1 MSFDLKLV
9 NGDIVVEKGDLGI
22 VSGVNK
28 LVQDVLKLIS
38 TQLGTNPFFPA
49 YGCVITS
56 ALIGTAYD
64 ESFVQ
69 DVATQQLEAALERL
83 MAAQLE
89 QLSNNQVVT
98 ADEQLAA
105 FKDVRVS
112 RDLNDPRAFFVGLTI
127 ISKAFQQIP
136 VSFIISPT

>member
-9 NGDIVVEKGDLGI
+9 NGDIVVEKGDLAT
-22 VSGVNK
+22 VSGGNK

-64 ESFVQ
+64 ESFIQ
-69 DVATQQLEAALERL
+69 DIATQQLEAALDRL

-89 QLSNNQVVT
+89 QLNNNQVVT

-105 FKDVRVS
+105 YKDVRVARNS
-112 RDLNDPRAFFVGLTI
+112 DDPRAFSVSITI
-127 ISKAFQQIP
+127 ISKAFQQLP

>member
-22 VSGVNK
+22 VSGGNK

-112 RDLNDPRAFFVGLTI
+112 RDLNDPRAFYVGLTI